1 MRFDGVRTAGLA
13 ALVLVL
19 SSLPRPAAA
28 QSVIAGTV
36 NDATGAVLPGVLV
49 EAASAALIE
58 KIRTATTDA
67 EGRYT
72 IIDLRPGTYV
82 VTFSLQGFA
91 SVKREGIELAANVSV
106 PLNVELRVGAVTET
120 LTVTGAT
127 PLVDVQQASQRQVL
141 PREQLD
147 TLPTARSY
155 LSAGAIVPTVKISR
169 PDMGGIQVGQGS
181 YLSARGKGT
190 GDDAIEIDG
199 LDVRISNGVSQSGY
213 NNFAMVQDVTYQTSA
228 IAADSAAG
236 GVRINMIPREGGNT
250 LRGDVYIG
258 GSHGWQSSN
267 ITPELKA
274 AGLATPDSLKYLVD
288 INPSLG
294 GPLMKN
300 KLWLFGSGRFNE
312 LQVQPAGAHYFATGE
327 PGLTKNDLHNLS
339 ARLTWQPTPRNK
351 VTAYIDKAF
360 KSQDHTIV
368 FTAGDG
374 NAPGVDWGSATSTYH
389 PSNYQLGYVKW
400 ASPVTNRLLVETGF
414 VFNVFNVVYNTSLPG
429 IDKPYGTPE
438 WYAGALRQDTVLNTF
453 VGSPSYSEQ
462 FARQPHYALSS
473 AVSYVTGSHV
483 IKVGAQFRHQYIQNM
498 ASGGNGNLI
507 MRFTNGRPDSVLAYA
522 VPFIAEFHANE
533 TGIYAMD
540 SWTIRRLTVS
550 PGVRFDDFRGGV
562 DPSNSAA
569 GRFVPAR
576 SVGEVS
582 PVNPF
587 TNISPRLS
595 AVYDLFGNAKTAVK
609 FSASRYL
616 TQLAAS
622 YYGPYNPLS
631 QGSDTRLW
639 LDTDL
644 TPGTATPSGRPLPTN
659 GDLVAQDNEIGPSS
673 NNRFGLAADQRADP
687 DLTREYTWDYSVSV
701 QHQLL
706 PRLSIFAG
714 WYQTRSYDAQRT
726 INVLRTTSN
735 YAPFQ
740 VPNPLNNGEQITI
753 YKLDPAQVGKVDT
766 VVTNSD
772 INHRDYQAY
781 EVSIQGRWAGG
792 GTVTGGWAMERVRT
806 VSCDTPNPNQFR
818 FCDQTG
824 GLYQELGAVP
834 SIPYRHEFKFTASQ
848 PLPWEF
854 LVGASVLSYPGAIA
868 VPNPA
873 TWGPSLNTMWSV
885 PAALFPGGRT
895 EVVTVP
901 LIPPGTQFLDRWN
914 QLDLSFRRT
923 FRAGRYQMQPALE
936 IYNVFNSS
944 VVLNQNQNFGP
955 ALGRPATTL
964 QGRLFKLSGLLRF

>member
-294 GPLMKN
+294 
-300 KLWLFGSGRFNE
+300 
-312 LQVQPAGAHYFATGE
+312 
-327 PGLTKNDLHNLS
+327 
-339 ARLTWQPTPRNK
+339 
-351 VTAYIDKAF
+351 
-360 KSQDHTIV
+360 
-368 FTAGDG
+368 
-374 NAPGVDWGSATSTYH
+374 
-389 PSNYQLGYVKW
+389 
-400 ASPVTNRLLVETGF
+400 
-414 VFNVFNVVYNTSLPG
+414 
-429 IDKPYGTPE
+429 
-438 WYAGALRQDTVLNTF
+438 
-453 VGSPSYSEQ
+453 
-462 FARQPHYALSS
+462 
-473 AVSYVTGSHV
+473 
-483 IKVGAQFRHQYIQNM
+483 
-498 ASGGNGNLI
+498 
-507 MRFTNGRPDSVLAYA
+507 
-522 VPFIAEFHANE
+522 
-533 TGIYAMD
+533 
-540 SWTIRRLTVS
+540 
-550 PGVRFDDFRGGV
+550 
-562 DPSNSAA
+562 
-569 GRFVPAR
+569 
-576 SVGEVS
+576 
-582 PVNPF
+582 
-587 TNISPRLS
+587 
-595 AVYDLFGNAKTAVK
+595 
-609 FSASRYL
+609 
-616 TQLAAS
+616 
-622 YYGPYNPLS
+622 
-631 QGSDTRLW
+631 
-639 LDTDL
+639 
-644 TPGTATPSGRPLPTN
+644 
-659 GDLVAQDNEIGPSS
+659 
-673 NNRFGLAADQRADP
+673 
-687 DLTREYTWDYSVSV
+687 
-701 QHQLL
+701 
-706 PRLSIFAG
+706 
-714 WYQTRSYDAQRT
+714 
-726 INVLRTTSN
+726 
-735 YAPFQ
+735 
-740 VPNPLNNGEQITI
+740 
-753 YKLDPAQVGKVDT
+753 
-766 VVTNSD
+766 
-772 INHRDYQAY
+772 
-781 EVSIQGRWAGG
+781 
-792 GTVTGGWAMERVRT
+792 
-806 VSCDTPNPNQFR
+806 
-818 FCDQTG
+818 
-824 GLYQELGAVP
+824 
-834 SIPYRHEFKFTASQ
+834 
-848 PLPWEF
+848 
-854 LVGASVLSYPGAIA
+854 
-868 VPNPA
+868 
-873 TWGPSLNTMWSV
+873 
-885 PAALFPGGRT
+885 
-895 EVVTVP
+895 
-901 LIPPGTQFLDRWN
+901 
-914 QLDLSFRRT
+914 
-923 FRAGRYQMQPALE
+923 
-936 IYNVFNSS
+936 
-944 VVLNQNQNFGP
+944 
-955 ALGRPATTL
+955 
-964 QGRLFKLSGLLRF
+964 